1 MLLFLKFSLQRSD
14 MLKLMIVDYLTTLQC
29 SAGKLCGCYL
39 TRIIL
44 KIVSDKV
51 THRVAAALPDG
62 SRPPSRVM
70 HPLKLLRCD
79 LRGDKELDGMT
90 SKFTRSQFCQTCR
103 ASPIH
108 AGHVSMSQQGKKNS
122 LIHIGVSTKCHFS
135 STWMPNHIWNIW
147 VLRSEVNLLSS
158 LSWSSGCSWAVV
170 LWCGGSSIFLLGGLM
185 PWMCVGAM
193 GGVLGLQ
200 GHTRKIVNSK

>member
-108 AGHVSMSQQGKKNS
+108 AGHVSMSQQGKKKQS
-122 LIHIGVSTKCHFS
+122 DPHWGLHEMSFFKHMDAQSHLKHLSF
-135 STWMPNHIWNIW
+135 
-147 VLRSEVNLLSS
+147 EVRGQPLKLLVMIFRLFLSS
-158 LSWSSGCSWAVV
+158 CFVV
-170 LWCGGSSIFLLGGLM
+170 W
-185 PWMCVGAM
+185 W
-193 GGVLGLQ
+193 
-200 GHTRKIVNSK
+200 